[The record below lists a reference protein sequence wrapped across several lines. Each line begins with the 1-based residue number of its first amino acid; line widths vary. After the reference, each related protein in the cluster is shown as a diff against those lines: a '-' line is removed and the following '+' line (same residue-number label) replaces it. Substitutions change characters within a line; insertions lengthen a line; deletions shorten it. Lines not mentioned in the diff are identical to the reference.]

1 MKDLLNGVF
10 KSDAGLIAGQIG
22 AANEAALTSGLM
34 STPLTQ
40 FITADPSA
48 ADLEA
53 LLDYL
58 TGRVPAGRK
67 FEYRVAAHGGKIATV
82 ENDGDIRAIGG
93 SFKVIDARGQVE
105 QGKTRSKGFTMA
117 IDIDDDKE
125 NPTAREEAAQYLR
138 ALLVVFEIRRALALI
153 EANTQTSG
161 KVWSEAVGGVWADPD
176 ADLMA
181 AFSVDGRN
189 VNPNRALIGATALA
203 NRFRALR
210 AGDTAKGATA
220 LFTLLQ
226 LAGLCGMEELRS
238 EKIVYQDDTGANQ
251 NLIPS
256 NKVYGFY
263 QPKGGTR
270 YDASNI
276 KRFVYGDWR
285 VFVRELES
293 VILVTVSHYSDIVL
307 LDSTGLVVME
317 VA

>member
-1 MKDLLNGVF
+1 MKEFLNGVF
-10 KSDAGLIAGQIG
+10 KSDAALAVGQIG
-22 AANEAALTSGLM
+22 MANEAALTSGLM
-34 STPLTQ
+34 SVPLTS
-40 FITADPSA
+40 FITADTSA

-53 LLDYL
+53 LLEYL
-58 TGRVPAGRK
+58 CGHVASGRK

-82 ENDGDIRAIGG
+82 GADADIRAIGG
-93 SFKVIDARGQVE
+93 SFKVVDARGQVE
-105 QGKTRSKGFTMA
+105 QGKTRSKGFTLA

-138 ALLVVFEIRRALALI
+138 MMLVIFEIRRALALI
-153 EANTQTSG
+153 EANATPDN

-176 ADLMA
+176 ADLVA
-181 AFSVDGRN
+181 GVSVALRN
-189 VNPNRALIGATALA
+189 TNPNRLLVGAAALA

-210 AGDTAKGATA
+210 SGDTAKGATS
-220 LFTLLQ
+220 LFTLQQ
-226 LAGLCGMEELRS
+226 LAALCGLEEIRS
-238 EKIVYQDDTGANQ
+238 EKIIYQDDTGANQ
-251 NLIPS
+251 NLIPGS
-256 NKVYGFY
+256 KIYGFY

-293 VILVTVSHYSDIVL
+293 VVLVTVSHYSDIVL
-307 LDSTGLVVME
+307 LDGTGLVLME

>member
-1 MKDLLNGVF
+1 MKDMINGIF
-10 KSDAGLIAGQIG
+10 ASDSGLAVGQVG
-22 AANEAALTSGLM
+22 MANEAALTSGLM
-34 STPLTQ
+34 SQPLMN
-40 FITADPSA
+40 FLTADTAS
-48 ADLEA
+48 ADLDA
-53 LLDYL
+53 LLEYL
-58 TGRVPAGRK
+58 TGRVACGRK
-67 FEYRVAAHGGKIATV
+67 FEYRVAAHGGKIAVV
-82 ENDGDIRAIGG
+82 EADADIRAIGG
-93 SFKVIDARGQVE
+93 SFKRIEARGQVE

-138 ALLVVFEIRRALALI
+138 SLLTVFDIRRAISLI
-153 EANTQTSG
+153 EANTESDN

-189 VNPNRALIGATALA
+189 VNPNRSLIGAAALA

-210 AGDTAKGATA
+210 AGDTGKGATS
-220 LFTLLQ
+220 LFTLQQ
-226 LAGLCGMEELRS
+226 LSGLCGLEEIRS
-238 EKIVYQDDTGANQ
+238 EKIIYQTETGENA
-251 NLIPS
+251 NLIPG

-263 QPKGGTR
+263 QPRGGTR

-276 KRFVYGDWR
+276 KRFATGDWR

-293 VILVTVSHYSDIVL
+293 VILVTVSHYSEIVL